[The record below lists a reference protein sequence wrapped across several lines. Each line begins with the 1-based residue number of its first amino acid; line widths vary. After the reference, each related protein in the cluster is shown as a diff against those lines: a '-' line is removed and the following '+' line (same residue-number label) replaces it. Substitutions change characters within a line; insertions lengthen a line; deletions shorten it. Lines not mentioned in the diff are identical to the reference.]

1 MKGRVTIL
9 FGLILMLAGLVW
21 HAASLREST
30 QAALAVQ
37 QVVPQLEMSQPED
50 AVAET
55 QLPLNLQ
62 QNMMMTEKTVDGIG
76 YIGILEIPALSL
88 KLPVIHYWS
97 SKNAKVAPCRYS
109 GSVYQND
116 MILCAHNYDSHFGK
130 LDQLTAG
137 DAVMFADMDGNEFN
151 YLVQESLIIEGTD
164 VDIIQDGDWELTLF
178 TCTPGGK
185 MRYCVRCRLLP
196 K

>member
-1 MKGRVTIL
+1 MKGRITIL

-37 QVVPQLEMSQPED
+37 QVVPQLEMSQPEN
-50 AVAET
+50 AVTET
-55 QLPLNLQ
+55 QTPPSQQ
-62 QNMMMTEKTVDGIG
+62 QNMIMTEKTVDGIG

-88 KLPVIHYWS
+88 KLPVINHWS

-109 GSVYQND
+109 GSPYQND
-116 MILCAHNYDSHFGK
+116 MILCAHNYDSHFGN
-130 LDQLTAG
+130 LDQLAVG
-137 DAVMFADMDGNEFN
+137 DEVAFADMDGNEFN